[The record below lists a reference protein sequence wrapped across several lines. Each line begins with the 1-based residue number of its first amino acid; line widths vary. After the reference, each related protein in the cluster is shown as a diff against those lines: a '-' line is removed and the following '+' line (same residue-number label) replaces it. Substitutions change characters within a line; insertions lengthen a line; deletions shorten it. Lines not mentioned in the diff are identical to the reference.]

1 MCSKKNQKLINRREF
16 LVLSASAPLLLI
28 PTQSEA
34 FFPALIVRFFAR
46 KLISNFMKRG
56 ARKVIKNVVIKSVKK
71 RGRAKV
77 RVKKAIQIHSR
88 ANHLIDAHRYLSN
101 QVWNRHKENHSTLV
115 ISNTSNRSVKTKNI
129 ALKMKDEENGRSE
142 FKAKLKSIHIPAKST
157 VVVDLGVKKIRK
169 TGVKRL
175 YASHKKNRSSS
186 GNVLVSNYTRGL
198 TIEELYRRHYQQTRG
213 GEWHESNHLNS
224 NIIL

>member
-1 MCSKKNQKLINRREF
+1 MCSKKNQKLTNRREF
-16 LVLSASAPLLLI
+16 LILSASVPLLLI

-46 KLISNFMKRG
+46 NLISNFAKRG
-56 ARKVIKNVVIKSVKK
+56 ATKVIRNVVIKSVKK
-71 RGRAKV
+71 RGRARV

-88 ANHLIDAHRYLSN
+88 VNHLIDAHQYLKN

-115 ISNTSNRSVKTKNI
+115 ISNPSNRRVKTNSI
-129 ALKMKDEENGRSE
+129 ALKMKDEENGRTE
-142 FKAKLKSIHIPAKST
+142 FKAKVKSIRIPPKST
-157 VVVDLGVKKIRK
+157 VIVDLGVKKIRK

-175 YASHKKNRSSS
+175 HVSDKRNRSSS
-186 GNVLVSNYTRGL
+186 GNVLVSNHTRGL
-198 TIEELYRRHYQQTRG
+198 TIEELYRRHYQQQREG
-213 GEWHESNHLNS
+213 AWHESNQLNS